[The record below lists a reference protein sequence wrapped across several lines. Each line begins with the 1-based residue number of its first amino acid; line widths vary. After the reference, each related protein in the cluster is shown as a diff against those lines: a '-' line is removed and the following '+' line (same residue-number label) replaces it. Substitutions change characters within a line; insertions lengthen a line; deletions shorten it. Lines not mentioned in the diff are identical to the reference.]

1 MDAREWEI
9 WQEIVEFTK
18 TKCPENLDAK
28 GTKNDAKRE
37 LKWRY
42 FQWHVKF
49 SKNMSICV
57 STAQARADRGSGH
70 SFNVF
75 SLSLSPFSFSFVF
88 LCFLAP
94 LGTFEIEACRRFG
107 TKKLV
112 GERLQ
117 KNTKKTIRKVR
128 TYSEKVIEKEVPK
141 NSLFVIFWLC
151 FLWRSKVASTRFRG
165 HFDLFVFYVL
175 EKDGRNNCKMLP
187 KLEVKWIHE
196 NVKCDKKS

>member
-1 MDAREWEI
+1 M
-9 WQEIVEFTK
+9 K
-18 TKCPENLDAK
+18 T
-28 GTKNDAKRE
+28 
-37 LKWRY
+37 
-42 FQWHVKF
+42 H
-49 SKNMSICV
+49 V

-117 KNTKKTIRKVR
+117 KDAKTKHQK
-128 TYSEKVIEKEVPK
+128 
-141 NSLFVIFWLC
+141 
-151 FLWRSKVASTRFRG
+151 SK
-165 HFDLFVFYVL
+165 
-175 EKDGRNNCKMLP
+175 K
-187 KLEVKWIHE
+187 I
-196 NVKCDKKS
+196 